1 MHNISYRKE
10 VLIQTEQFLY
20 ERNLYLIRIFSR
32 ISKFFCSNW
41 FFLHKLVKY
50 DPRIVKLLK
59 SKGISILVISSLIL
73 LPFFVSE
80 GFAQENQSLTITTE
94 KESYAAGEP
103 IRITGFAESKLSDFK
118 VTMRVFNPINNLIPI
133 DELEVNNDGTFSGQI
148 ATSIGGLWDRDG
160 TYTII
165 ANYYSSEQAAIQFE
179 YGGMISAGIGG
190 VKDVIPEFEV
200 IQNEDDLQSVSLE
213 DYELDYQLTGAKIIR
228 ITPDFE
234 MKSLIIEIET
244 YSDGELRI
252 TLPKDV
258 IDTDD
263 PEGFFVLI
271 DGERVNHDATS
282 NMENWSFVIPFSYGS
297 EEIEVIGTYVIP
309 EFGTVAALV
318 LIVAIGTIIM
328 ISAKNKQI
336 FYPKI

>member
-1 MHNISYRKE
+1 MHNISYRKQI
-10 VLIQTEQFLY
+10 LKQTEQSLH
-20 ERNLYLIRIFSR
+20 ERNIYLIRNFQR
-32 ISKFFCSNW
+32 ISNFFFSNG

-50 DPRIVKLLK
+50 DPRIVELLE
-59 SKGISILVISSLIL
+59 SKGISVLVISSLIL
-73 LPFFVSE
+73 LPFFASE
-80 GFAQENQSLTITTE
+80 VFAQENQSLIITTE
-94 KESYAAGEP
+94 KESYSAGES
-103 IRITGFAESKLSDFK
+103 IQITGFVENKLSDFK
-118 VTMRVFNPINNLIPI
+118 VTVRVFNPINNLITI
-133 DELEVNNDGTFSGQI
+133 GELEVNNDGTFSGQV
-148 ATSIGGLWDRDG
+148 ATSIGGLWEKDG

-165 ANYYSSEQAAIQFE
+165 ADYYSSERATVQFE

-190 VKDVIPEFEV
+190 VKDVTPEVQV
-200 IQNEDDLQSVSLE
+200 IGDDDNLQSLMLE
-213 DYELDYQLTGAKIIR
+213 DYELDYGLTGAKIIR

>member
-1 MHNISYRKE
+1 M
-10 VLIQTEQFLY
+10 
-20 ERNLYLIRIFSR
+20 
-32 ISKFFCSNW
+32 
-41 FFLHKLVKY
+41 
-50 DPRIVKLLK
+50 
-59 SKGISILVISSLIL
+59 
-73 LPFFVSE
+73 PFFVSD

-103 IRITGFAESKLSDFK
+103 IHITGFVESKLSDFK
-118 VTMRVFNPINNLIPI
+118 VTVRVFNPINNLITI

-148 ATSIGGLWDRDG
+148 ATSLGGLWEKDG

-165 ANYYSSEQAAIQFE
+165 ANYYSSERATAQFE

-190 VKDVIPEFEV
+190 VKDVTPEVPV
-200 IQNEDDLQSVSLE
+200 IGDDDNSQSLMLE
-213 DYELDYQLTGAKIIR
+213 DYELDYGLTGAKIIR

-263 PEGFFVLI
+263 PEGFFVLV

-282 NMENWSFVIPFSYGS
+282 NIENWSFVIPFSYGS